1 MPRRRV
7 ATLLAIVA
15 ASAVAPRVAT
25 AAPLTDEQVAQS
37 LFETARA
44 LMERGDYAKACPMLV
59 ESQRLDPGGGTLLNV
74 ALCHEG
80 EGKLATAYFELNQAA
95 TQAVKDGRKDR
106 EDIARQHIAA
116 LAPKLPRLLVR
127 VSEPRPDGLA
137 IQLDGAPA
145 NIAILDVPTPVDPGK
160 HIVEVSAPGYTTSH
174 WEGESAP
181 SVTSEVTVV
190 LTPVAAADAGTM
202 PSKDVERPTR
212 GTSTRTY
219 LLLGAGGLTVGSILF
234 FALSTTARSTA
245 LEKCIPDR
253 NFCSDADGVDAVGRA
268 RAFSWV
274 SIGMLASAA
283 AMGGVALFMGDGSSA
298 RTATLSARPI
308 AGGGT
313 LSFERRF

>member
-1 MPRRRV
+1 MIRRRV
-7 ATLLAIVA
+7 ATLLAIAA

-106 EDIARQHIAA
+106 EEIARQHIAA

-137 IQLDGAPA
+137 IRIDGAPA
-145 NIAILDVPTPVDPGK
+145 NVAILDVPTPVDPGK
-160 HIVEVSAPGYTTSH
+160 HVVEVSAPGYTTSH
-174 WEGESAP
+174 WEGESTP
-181 SVTSEVTVV
+181 SVTSS
-190 LTPVAAADAGTM
+190 G
-202 PSKDVERPTR
+202 PS
-212 GTSTRTY
+212 
-219 LLLGAGGLTVGSILF
+219 A
-234 FALSTTARSTA
+234 
-245 LEKCIPDR
+245 
-253 NFCSDADGVDAVGRA
+253 GRA
-268 RAFSWV
+268 RARTSFWAPAGSP
-274 SIGMLASAA
+274 SDRSSSSRCRPRLAAPRSRSASPTATSAPMPMESTRSAA
-283 AMGGVALFMGDGSSA
+283 HAPSRG
-298 RTATLSARPI
+298 
-308 AGGGT
+308 
-313 LSFERRF
+313 